1 MITTDVDLQPLNTL
15 AIPARAAYFAR
26 VTNLETLRQALEFAR
41 QKRLPILPLGGGS
54 NLVLVRDFPGLVIQL
69 ALGGVSLAAQADG
82 STLVTAAAGENWHQL
97 VMHTVAQ
104 NLGGLENLALIPGH
118 VGAAPIQNIG
128 AYGVELKSCFHS
140 VSALCVATGAM
151 REFSAADCGF
161 GYRDSVFKG
170 ALRDQYIVCTVRLR
184 LPVPVQWAPQLQYP
198 ALGDYF
204 SERGQAPDDLSP
216 RQVAQGV
223 IEIRKSKLPDPKV
236 IPNAGSFFKNP
247 VVSEAQYR
255 QLKAKY
261 PDLVA
266 FAVGEQWKLAAGW
279 LIERAGWRGVLRGG
293 VGMHEGQAL
302 VLINPGKCDGITIAA
317 LATEVA
323 ASVRSKFDLRLEI
336 EPRVYL

>member
-1 MITTDVDLQPLNTL
+1 MIATDVDLQPLNTL

-69 ALGGVSLAAQADG
+69 ALRGVSLAAQADG

-104 NLGGLENLALIPGH
+104 NLGGLENLALIPGN
-118 VGAAPIQNIG
+118 VGAVPIQNIG

-140 VSALCVATGAM
+140 LCALCVATGGV

-161 GYRDSVFKG
+161 GYRDSMFKG

-184 LPVPVQWAPQLQYP
+184 LPKKWAPQLQYP
-198 ALGDYF
+198 ALGEYF

-216 RQVAQGV
+216 RQLAQGV

-247 VVSEAQYR
+247 VVSEAQYQ

-302 VLINPGKCDGITIAA
+302 VLVNPGRCNGAEVTGLAAEIA
-317 LATEVA
+317 ED
-323 ASVRSKFDLRLEI
+323 VRSRFAVELKM
-336 EPRVYL
+336 EPQIYG